1 MTVEMRRKLDVR
13 MTTRRRLFLLI
24 PVLFA
29 SGCATTQVGEP
40 PLKVLFIGN
49 SYTSVN
55 DLPSLVEALAETAG
69 GQRIETDQYLPG
81 GFTFEQHVNGK
92 KAIEKI
98 RERKWDVVVLQEQS
112 LFPVLNRESMHK
124 YARILHEEIVKQGA
138 KTVFYLTWARQ
149 NIPQMQDGADPA
161 TSPAYARAM
170 FQLIGLTKATDFEV
184 LCKQHQAGLAGGL
197 NGAYFDI
204 ADELKATVAPVGV
217 AWKKALA
224 ANPSLVLHQPDK
236 SHPSPTGSYL
246 AACVFYATLF
256 DKSPVRLP
264 GALKKGARVLVQVA
278 PDEAA
283 ALQKIAWQTVQ
294 EMKDRHRAKAGR

>member
-1 MTVEMRRKLDVR
+1 MLIHRRW
-13 MTTRRRLFLLI
+13 FLLI
-24 PVLFA
+24 PLLFA

-40 PLKVLFIGN
+40 MKVLFIGN

-55 DLPSLVEALAETAG
+55 DLPSLVEALAEAAG
-69 GQRIETDQYLPG
+69 GRRIETDQYLPG
-81 GFTFEQHVNGK
+81 GYTFEQHAKDK
-92 KAIEKI
+92 KVIEKI

-124 YARILHEEIVKQGA
+124 NARILQEEISKQRA

-149 NIPQMQDGADPA
+149 DIPQMQDGADPA
-161 TSPAYARAM
+161 TSPDYARAM
-170 FQLIGLTKATDFEV
+170 FQLIGLTKATDFEA
-184 LCKQHQAGLAGGL
+184 LCKQHKAGLVGGL

-204 ADELKATVAPVGV
+204 ADELNATVAPVGV

-236 SHPSPTGSYL
+236 SHPNPTGSYL

-256 DKSPVRLP
+256 DKSPVGLP

-283 ALQKIAWQTVQ
+283 ALQKIAWQTVE
-294 EMKDRHRAKAGR
+294 EMKRRHGAKAGP

>member
-1 MTVEMRRKLDVR
+1 MTHYRIFL
-13 MTTRRRLFLLI
+13 LAPWLLI
-24 PVLFA
+24 P
-29 SGCATTQVGEP
+29 GCAAAPAGDP
-40 PLKVLFIGN
+40 PMKVLFIGN

-55 DLPSLVEALAETAG
+55 DLPALLAALAEAG
-69 GQRIETDQYLPG
+69 GQKIETDQHLPG
-81 GFTFEQHVNGK
+81 AFTFEQHVTNK

-98 RERKWDVVVLQEQS
+98 RERKWDMVVLQEQS

-124 YARILHEEIVKQGA
+124 YARILQEEISKRGA

-149 NIPQMQDGADPA
+149 DILQMQDGADPA
-161 TSPAYARAM
+161 TSPDYARAM
-170 FQLIGLTKATDFEV
+170 FQLIGLTKATDFEA
-184 LCKQHQAGLAGGL
+184 LCKQHKTGLAGGL

-224 ANPSLVLHQPDK
+224 ANPNLVLHQPDK
-236 SHPSPTGSYL
+236 SHPNPTGSYL

-256 DKSPVRLP
+256 DKSPMGLP
-264 GALKKGARVLVQVA
+264 GELKKGNRVLVQVA
-278 PDEAA
+278 PDEAT

-294 EMKDRHRAKAGR
+294 EMKDRRREKAGR